1 MPATG
6 ERFLSSKTNAMQHI
20 DSVPARQKEIY
31 QKGARGERPRVPMH
45 FDQLQER
52 ARQCTSERAYAYVA
66 GGAGQE
72 STQRA
77 NRTAFDQWHIQP
89 RMLRDVSRRSMRTTI
104 FGREWRAPLML
115 CPIGA
120 LGLVKEQADALVA
133 QAAGRCEIP
142 MVFSNQASVKME
154 TCAQIL
160 GDGPRWFQLY
170 WSKSNELV
178 ASLVSRAEACGCEA
192 IVVTLD
198 TPMLGWRPRDLE
210 RGSLPFARGIG
221 IAQYIS
227 DPVFQSY
234 LDEVQLRPS
243 GPITLQSLELFYE
256 ACRNYGGS
264 LWTNLRTRRPLKA
277 VQHFIDIYSRTNL
290 AWDDLAFLRK
300 HTRLPIVLKGILC
313 GEDAQL
319 AMNAGVD
326 GIWVSNHGGRQVDG
340 ARTSLDALSEVV
352 GVVQGRLPVFFDS
365 GIRAGVDVF
374 KALALGATAV
384 GLGRPFALG
393 LAIAGSDGVAE
404 VIENTLAELDLTMAF
419 AGCCDL
425 EQVRGSSLNRN
436 RHSTDMPSSTH

>member
-1 MPATG
+1 MPGTG
-6 ERFLSSKTNAMQHI
+6 ERFRTRKSATMKHV
-20 DSVPARQKEIY
+20 DSVPPYQREIY
-31 QKGARGERPRVPMH
+31 LKGARGHKPRIPMH
-45 FDQLQER
+45 FEELQER
-52 ARQCTSERAYAYVA
+52 ARQKLSARAFAYVA

-77 NRTAFDQWHIQP
+77 NRLAFEDWRIQP
-89 RMLRDVSRRSMRTTI
+89 RMLRDVSMRSMQTTI

-115 CPIGA
+115 SPVGA
-120 LGLVKEQADALVA
+120 LGLLREQADALVA
-133 QAAGRCEIP
+133 RAAARCRTP

-154 TCAQIL
+154 TCATLL
-160 GDGPRWFQLY
+160 GESPRWFQLY

-198 TPMLGWRPRDLE
+198 TPLLGWRPRDLQL
-210 RGSLPFARGIG
+210 GSLPFARAIG
-221 IAQYIS
+221 LAQYLS

-243 GPITLQSLELFYE
+243 GPITLDALDVFYE

-264 LWTNLRTRRPLKA
+264 LWENIRTRRPLKA
-277 VQHFIDIYSRTNL
+277 VQQFIDIYSRC
-290 AWDDLAFLRK
+290 DLVWADLEFLRK

-313 GEDAQL
+313 AEDARL
-319 AMNAGVD
+319 ALDSGID

-340 ARTSLDALSEVV
+340 ARTSLSALAEVV
-352 GVVQGRLPVFFDS
+352 AEVKGAAPVFFDS
-365 GIRAGVDVF
+365 GIRAGADVF

-384 GLGRPFALG
+384 GLGRPFALALG
-393 LAIAGSDGVAE
+393 LAGEEGVVE

-425 EQVRGSSLNRN
+425 EDVRSQRLR
-436 RHSTDMPSSTH
+436 RHE